1 MPAYLELHNV
11 GDASFRSELAVA
23 IDHMFADR
31 PGDWTVSILGSR
43 ANHDWELKI
52 QGPKEFERSY
62 TLIASAG
69 QHEPEA
75 IRTLLLKLL
84 PSST

>member
-11 GDASFRSELAVA
+11 GDASLRSELSVA
-23 IDHMFADR
+23 IDHIFADR
-31 PGDWTVSILGSR
+31 PGDWTVSILASH

-52 QGPKEFERSY
+52 QGPNEFERSY
-62 TLIASAG
+62 ILAASAG

-84 PSST
+84 PSSI